1 MLALG
6 GGVGTAATAATA
18 AGVAAPDRTPGKY
31 KNFGSG
37 GARTLERG
45 DQFSS
50 VSSRSS
56 DPADEKVKKE
66 VLDTTR
72 MWLETVTS
80 NKPTAAVETSALY
93 AKDAVLWGTV
103 SEQLRVTPGEILSYF
118 DFFAGL
124 PGLKVVAYQPY
135 VRVWG
140 GDTAIN
146 DGYYVFAWRGPDG
159 VEVQKHAR
167 FSFVYRREGGG
178 KSRWKI
184 VDHHS
189 SLLPTAPAKLVKATT
204 VLL

>member
-6 GGVGTAATAATA
+6 GGVGTAATAASA
-18 AGVAAPDRTPGKY
+18 AGAAAPDRTPGKY
-31 KNFGSG
+31 KSFGSG
-37 GARTLERG
+37 GTSTLEREE
-45 DQFSS
+45 QFSS
-50 VSSRSS
+50 GSGKSSNA
-56 DPADEKVKKE
+56 ADEKAKKI
-66 VLDTTR
+66 VLETTR
-72 MWLETVTS
+72 VWLQTVTS
-80 NKPTAAVETSALY
+80 NKPTAAAETTALY

-103 SEQLRVTPGEILSYF
+103 SEQLRVTPSEILNYF
-118 DFFAGL
+118 EFFAGL
-124 PGLKVVAYQPY
+124 PGLRVAAYQPF

-167 FSFVYRREGGG
+167 FSFVYRREEGREG
-178 KSRWKI
+178 RWMI

-204 VLL
+204 VVL

>member
-6 GGVGTAATAATA
+6 GGVGTAASAASA
-18 AGVAAPDRTPGKY
+18 AGAAAPDRTPGRY
-31 KNFGSG
+31 KNLGSTG
-37 GARTLERG
+37 TLEKE
-45 DQFSS
+45 QFSS
-50 VSSRSS
+50 GSSRSS
-56 DPADEKVKKE
+56 NAADEKVKKE

-72 MWLETVTS
+72 VWLQTVTS

-103 SEQLRVTPGEILSYF
+103 SEQLRVTPGEILNYF
-118 DFFAGL
+118 EFFAGL
-124 PGLKVVAYQPY
+124 PGLRVAAYQPF

-167 FSFVYRREGGG
+167 FSFVYRREGGREG
-178 KSRWKI
+178 VWKI

-204 VLL
+204 VVL

>member
-6 GGVGTAATAATA
+6 GGVGTAATAASAAGA
-18 AGVAAPDRTPGKY
+18 AGVDRTPGRY
-31 KNFGSG
+31 KNLGSG
-37 GARTLERG
+37 ATSTLEKE
-45 DQFSS
+45 QFSS
-50 VSSRSS
+50 GSTRSS
-56 DPADEKVKKE
+56 NAADEKVKKE

-72 MWLETVTS
+72 VWLQTVTS

-118 DFFAGL
+118 EFFAGL
-124 PGLKVVAYQPY
+124 PGLRVAAYQPF

-140 GDTAIN
+140 KDTAIN

-167 FSFVYRREGGG
+167 FSFVYRREGGREG
-178 KSRWKI
+178 EWKI

-204 VLL
+204 VVL